1 MFGPEKQSFLLLLS
15 NCDALSGMA
24 ALPLRAIAF
33 PLRGNREKTLAELE
47 GALLYFSCKEHK
59 PAPIAVAKVARS
71 GII

>member
-1 MFGPEKQSFLLLLS
+1 MLLS
-15 NCDALSGMA
+15 NPGALSGMA
-24 ALPLRAIAF
+24 ALPLRAVAF
-33 PLRGNREKTLAELE
+33 PLRGKEKKTLAGLE